1 MNTKVKTSKVHY
13 FSLFWKICKKSG
25 LIYIFLIF
33 IILYF
38 AFTTAIFYLD
48 QSAFKDYGDA
58 LRFTFSSFFTVGY
71 GDYTVTTTWSRILT
85 VILIIYGAVIIAMF
99 TAVWVNMVT
108 VITKA
113 KVFDEEN
120 EMYQKL
126 CTLHTLPYEE
136 LQNLSHYFKNK
147 KKKKD

>member
-85 VILIIYGAVIIAMF
+85 VILIIYGAVIGLISSLF
-99 TAVWVNMVT
+99 IGL
-108 VITKA
+108 ITGIFNIFLLYIILGIFGAFVGKFIQS
-113 KVFDEEN
+113 K
-120 EMYQKL
+120 QI
-126 CTLHTLPYEE
+126 
-136 LQNLSHYFKNK
+136 
-147 KKKKD
+147 